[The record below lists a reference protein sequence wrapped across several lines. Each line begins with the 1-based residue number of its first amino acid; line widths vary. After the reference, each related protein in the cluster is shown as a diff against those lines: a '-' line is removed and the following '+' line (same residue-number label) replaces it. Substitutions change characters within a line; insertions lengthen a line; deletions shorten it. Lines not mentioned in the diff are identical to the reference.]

1 MEEPFSQN
9 QWYAYA
15 CLPTKADSP
24 SHPGFSVMLKGPLRK
39 MNFEETTFDRNEAG
53 SDLPSSLNH
62 LAKKTS
68 YCPAPSFW
76 SSGLYLLLGPKRDG
90 DW

>member
-1 MEEPFSQN
+1 MP
-9 QWYAYA
+9 AY
-15 CLPTKADSP
+15 LLKRIRQVILD
-24 SHPGFSVMLKGPLRK
+24 FLLKGPLRK